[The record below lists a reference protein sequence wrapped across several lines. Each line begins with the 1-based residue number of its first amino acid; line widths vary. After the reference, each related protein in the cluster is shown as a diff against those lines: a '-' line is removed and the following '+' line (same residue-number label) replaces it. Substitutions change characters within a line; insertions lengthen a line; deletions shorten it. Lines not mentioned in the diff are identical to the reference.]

1 VKWQNANIDASM
13 GKEIDIPG
21 LFIENPTEEDLRFS
35 EILVKEI
42 PENVPAIPYPLGINL
57 KDAGNC
63 LIDRLRLS
71 DLLHAS
77 FRLLPDPLIPV
88 DIVNG
93 TVELTERINL
103 FHLQSEY
110 HIVFS
115 ADQTVD
121 LNGRTIQRTKGYG
134 TVHHELHIT
143 GTAGFLTR
151 SRDLF
156 GYIRTIHQDLRHG
169 NTVVGQEYDL

>member
-1 VKWQNANIDASM
+1 LFQTDSYAILDLVKWQNANIDASM

-77 FRLLPDPLIPV
+77 FRLLPDPLIPGAKGLEMV
-88 DIVNG
+88 KPHEENA
-93 TVELTERINL
+93 NL
-103 FHLQSEY
+103 RVRMANRL
-110 HIVFS
+110 
-115 ADQTVD
+115 AKD
-121 LNGRTIQRTKGYG
+121 N
-134 TVHHELHIT
+134 
-143 GTAGFLTR
+143 AGFTASQLRTTHSPPNWRRRSFVLTR
-151 SRDLF
+151 NS
-156 GYIRTIHQDLRHG
+156 
-169 NTVVGQEYDL
+169 